1 MRRLSRKTQISGA
14 GSGGPVEGVWWSG
27 QRRRAAS
34 ADDDGEVRP
43 HLEAP
48 REGGRV
54 RTAGGGCPT
63 RLSAPP
69 VEVPLLAGRLWRRS
83 RGLGPPGPLE
93 APSRAL
99 EQDMVHDS

>member
-54 RTAGGGCPT
+54 RTAGGGCPA
-63 RLSAPP
+63 RLST
-69 VEVPLLAGRLWRRS
+69 LLHDGYCWTATAAASCSMAATADDDDGGGRELLHCWTAAG
-83 RGLGPPGPLE
+83 
-93 APSRAL
+93 
-99 EQDMVHDS
+99 